1 MEFVDICKKGKMESE
16 IKSYRDLIV
25 WQKSMDL
32 VTSIYELT
40 AVFPKSEM
48 YGLTSQMRRSAISI
62 PSNIAE
68 GSRRSSRKD
77 FKNFLQNAYGSGA
90 ELETQ
95 IEIAKRMPF
104 GKTFHYQS
112 IDSGLDEV
120 MRMLNRFIKRLQT
133 VS

>member
-48 YGLTSQMRRSAISI
+48 Y
-62 PSNIAE
+62 
-68 GSRRSSRKD
+68 
-77 FKNFLQNAYGSGA
+77 
-90 ELETQ
+90 
-95 IEIAKRMPF
+95 
-104 GKTFHYQS
+104 
-112 IDSGLDEV
+112 
-120 MRMLNRFIKRLQT
+120 
-133 VS
+133 